1 MFEMIFNKSKD
12 INPINKLEEVS
23 KIIPSADV
31 IRFFD
36 QLTQAYTENQ
46 ITQRDIARIEAQREV
61 LLTEINRK
69 YDVYQYVFKQ
79 IFDEREKAIN
89 KSFAVIDKGMK
100 EGDKELISMGLKS
113 LSTVV
118 SSSPFS
124 NIQQLSELLE
134 GNKVFE
140 I

>member
-12 INPINKLEEVS
+12 INPISKLEEVS
-23 KIIPSADV
+23 RIIPSADV
-31 IRFFD
+31 LRFFD

-89 KSFAVIDKGMK
+89 KSFAVIDKGMN

-118 SSSPFS
+118 
-124 NIQQLSELLE
+124 
-134 GNKVFE
+134 
-140 I
+140 

>member
-12 INPINKLEEVS
+12 INPISKLEEVS
-23 KIIPSADV
+23 RIIPSADV
-31 IRFFD
+31 LRFFD

-89 KSFAVIDKGMK
+89 KSFAVIDKGMN

>member
-12 INPINKLEEVS
+12 INPISKLEEVS

-31 IRFFD
+31 LRFFD

-89 KSFAVIDKGMK
+89 KSFAVIDKGMN